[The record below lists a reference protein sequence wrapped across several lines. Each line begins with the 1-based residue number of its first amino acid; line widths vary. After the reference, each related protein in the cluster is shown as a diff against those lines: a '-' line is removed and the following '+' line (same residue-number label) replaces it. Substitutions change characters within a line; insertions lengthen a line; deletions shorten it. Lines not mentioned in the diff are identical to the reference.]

1 MRRSAL
7 PRGCAAANTVWK
19 RPDGGRLCDMKVL
32 HIITGLE
39 RGGAETMLT
48 RLAPR
53 LGFRNIVVSLTS
65 EGSLGPELRAAGVPV
80 LALGMKRGRPSLAAM
95 FRLREIVKR
104 ERPTL
109 LQTWLYHADLLGLLT
124 SLFSRDVPLVW
135 NLRCSDLDVSQY
147 SVGTRAVRWVLA
159 RASSLP
165 AAIVVNSAAGRAS
178 HEALG
183 YRPKRWELIPN
194 GFDTD
199 RFQPDAAARAR
210 FRREFRVGDNEPLV
224 GMIARVDPM
233 KDYDN
238 FFAAAGQIA
247 AARPEAKFLV
257 AGRGTET
264 LMVPPGLLDRV
275 SLLGERGD
283 VATLLTALDLM
294 ILSSAFGEGFP
305 NILGEAMA
313 CGVPCVAT
321 DVGDSAAIIGDTGR
335 VVPPRDPA
343 ALCDAALAVL
353 ACRPALAEK
362 ARRRIVDHFFI
373 DAIAEQYRSLYANL
387 TS

>member
-1 MRRSAL
+1 
-7 PRGCAAANTVWK
+7 
-19 RPDGGRLCDMKVL
+19 MKIL

-53 LGFRNIVVSLTS
+53 LDCPNIVVSLTS
-65 EGSLGPELRAAGVPV
+65 EGSLGPELQAAGVPV
-80 LALGMKRGRPSLAAM
+80 LALGLRRGRPSPAAI
-95 FRLREIVKR
+95 FRLRNIVKR

-124 SLFSRDVPLVW
+124 SFFLHDVPVVW
-135 NLRCSDLDVSQY
+135 NLRCSDLDVSKY
-147 SVGTRAVRWVLA
+147 SFGTRAVRWLSA

-165 AAIVVNSAAGRAS
+165 AAIVVNSEAGRSS
-178 HEALG
+178 HAALG

-194 GFDTD
+194 GFDTA
-199 RFQPDAAARAR
+199 RFQPDAAARAC
-210 FRREFRVGDNEPLV
+210 FRRELRIGDNEPLI

-238 FFAAAGQIA
+238 FFAAAERIG

-264 LMVPPGLLDRV
+264 LAVPPGLLDRV
-275 SLLGERGD
+275 FLLGERGD
-283 VATLLTALDLM
+283 IPKLLTALDVM

-305 NILGEAMA
+305 NILAEAMA
-313 CGVPCVAT
+313 CGVPCIST
-321 DVGDSAAIIGDTGR
+321 DVGDAAVIVGDTGR
-335 VVPPRDPA
+335 IVPPRDGV
-343 ALCDAALAVL
+343 ALSDAALAVL
-353 ACRPALAEK
+353 ACRSGLAEK

-373 DAIAEQYRSLYANL
+373 DAIAERYRSLYADL
-387 TS
+387 TR